1 MKTGL
6 TKKQKATNIYFN
18 EADSIIE
25 VCTYNTSLKNRL
37 TEYAG
42 KYPSECRLI
51 DDDGNGC
58 LTFEVNKGRFGFKL
72 TAPYTEKR
80 RNAASELA
88 KKNTE
93 RLSLQIK
100 SQEKNEKISRAKL
113 GTPKAVSCHYAD
125 RKYVK
130 RIICRAE

>member
-1 MKTGL
+1 MKFDIL
-6 TKKQKATNIYFN
+6 
-18 EADSIIE
+18 S
-25 VCTYNTSLKNRL
+25 VCECISLLLPVKIVLCFTALKNRL

-72 TAPYTEKR
+72 TAPYSEER
-80 RNAASELA
+80 RKAASELA

-93 RLSLQIK
+93 RLRRQ
-100 SQEKNEKISRAKL
+100 A
-113 GTPKAVSCHYAD
+113 
-125 RKYVK
+125 
-130 RIICRAE
+130 